1 MVKDALKAGGTYGLV
16 GESTQNHY
24 EGPVTAPV
32 SQLEWLRESLTAEL
46 SGLWEKENLDKLLG
60 DSVIRVPVVSQGLN
74 EWRRYHTA
82 AFLATLKLTPDQINF
97 FKTIIP
103 DYNPD
108 LDRTVDQCIQFL
120 FRSGARVAKSDKPLF
135 FVVSDQRLAQ
145 SLSSSVSACLRTS

>member
-1 MVKDALKAGGTYGLV
+1 MEAEPLLLCINSKD
-16 GESTQNHY
+16 SSDSH
-24 EGPVTAPV
+24 
-32 SQLEWLRESLTAEL
+32 

-97 FKTIIP
+97 FKAIIP

-108 LDRTVDQCIQFL
+108 LDRTVDQCIQF
-120 FRSGARVAKSDKPLF
+120 
-135 FVVSDQRLAQ
+135 
-145 SLSSSVSACLRTS
+145 